1 MPSGISLS
9 SAAWPRCR
17 HPAAAASKVIRCPP
31 VSARLGTM
39 KLLPS
44 VVLKLFLAAGKS
56 PCLRGR
62 GGVGAVRGT
71 RGKVA
76 AAPPTRQAGHLVG
89 PVRPDGR
96 AWTSVAW

>member
-9 SAAWPRCR
+9 SAAWLRVQASSGRRIQSDRCL
-17 HPAAAASKVIRCPP
+17 P

-39 KLLPS
+39 KLPPS

-56 PCLRGR
+56 SYVSEVV
-62 GGVGAVRGT
+62 GGVGAVQGT

-76 AAPPTRQAGHLVG
+76 AASPTRRADHLVG
-89 PVRPDGR
+89 PVRL
-96 AWTSVAW
+96 